1 MTVQPTVFYIIG
13 VTAIIILLLVW
24 VNRKLVKYDPLS
36 KPTPVVT
43 ACLMAYDFVYKMVRK
58 ETNDEMTEQ
67 LAPYFAAQMLYIF
80 FASISGL
87 IGFQAPTSNWS
98 VTLTISLITCV
109 MIEYYSFKYNG
120 SKKYFKNLMEPFAPF
135 IVLNVISK
143 ISTLASLS
151 FRLFGNI
158 LSGSVIMSLIYSMLA
173 ALSGVIPVIG
183 KFNFI
188 GVFIAPVLHAYF
200 DLFSGGMQTYLFT
213 ILSVIFIGK
222 ELPTEAKKKED

>member
-13 VTAIIILLLVW
+13 VTAIIILLLFV
-24 VNRKLVKYDPLS
+24 VNRQLVKYDPLS
-36 KPTPVVT
+36 KPNGIVT
-43 ACLMAYDFVYKMVRK
+43 VCLMAYDFVYKMVRK
-58 ETNDEMTEQ
+58 ETNDEITEQ

-98 VTLTISLITCV
+98 VTLTLAAITCV
-109 MIEYYSFKYNG
+109 VIEYYSFKYNG

-135 IVLNVISK
+135 IVLNIISK

-158 LSGSVIMSLIYSMLA
+158 LSGSVIMSLIYSMLS
-173 ALSGVIPVIG
+173 ALSGIIPVIG
-183 KFNFI
+183 KFNFF
-188 GVFIAPVLHAYF
+188 GVLIAPVLHAYF
-200 DLFSGGMQTYLFT
+200 DLFSSGMQTYLFT